1 MEVLEPNLP
10 VGEIEEVTCLGESLR
25 HDRVDLVSS
34 LADESARLHP
44 DLLVL
49 AEERGPEPVPCV
61 AEAELA
67 RLAVAGGRER
77 EEGDLVQGIP
87 GRIPTVGK
95 WAQPAT
101 AVQPVL
107 PT

>member
-1 MEVLEPNLP
+1 MPRR
-10 VGEIEEVTCLGESLR
+10 ESSV
-25 HDRVDLVSS
+25 HDRVDLVPS

-49 AEERGPEPVPCV
+49 AEERGPEPVSCV

-67 RLAVAGGRER
+67 RLAVASGCDR
-77 EEGDLVQGIP
+77 EEGDLMQRVPCGVE
-87 GRIPTVGK
+87 TVWK
-95 WAQPAT
+95 RAQSAT

-107 PT
+107 RDIVA